1 MQFQVSSIEGKTGRE
16 IPKSLKQKLLEKCL
30 ANNFTVSDAEDNNSG
45 PLNRG
50 GIADLPL
57 LRKLLAIRQKFWEP
71 SFWEVMDSL
80 VLAAYAASR
89 KFLHWLIT
97 CLKFTVGSE
106 DLFC

>member
-1 MQFQVSSIEGKTGRE
+1 MHFQVSSIEGKTGRE

-57 LRKLLAIRQKFWEP
+57 LRKLLAIRQKF
-71 SFWEVMDSL
+71 
-80 VLAAYAASR
+80 
-89 KFLHWLIT
+89 
-97 CLKFTVGSE
+97 
-106 DLFC
+106 

>member
-16 IPKSLKQKLLEKCL
+16 IPKSSKQKLLEKCL
-30 ANNFTVSDAEDNNSG
+30 ANNFTVSDAEDNTSG

-89 KFLHWLIT
+89 KFLHWLLT